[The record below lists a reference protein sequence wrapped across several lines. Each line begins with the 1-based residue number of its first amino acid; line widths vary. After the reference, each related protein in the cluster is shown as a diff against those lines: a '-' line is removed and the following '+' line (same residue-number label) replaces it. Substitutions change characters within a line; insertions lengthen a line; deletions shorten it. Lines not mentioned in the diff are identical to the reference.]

1 MRTVRAVWLGMVVGL
16 GVSAGAQ
23 LIPANGVIPQP
34 APTAPMREWRDGP
47 GRFRV
52 ELEVDGAK
60 LRGWDYK
67 PTAAGAKAGL
77 AGAARRDAEVQAKG
91 AGSALGRVG
100 AAMGASHDEVGA
112 SAEKDVPVIV
122 FFNGNAMTVYGAEA
136 LYERMARMG
145 AEVVVYDYRG
155 YGFSEGTAD
164 VAAFRRDALSIF
176 DKVVREYPGRRVV
189 VYGYSLGTAMAAHV
203 AAERKVGGL
212 VLAAA
217 FASAAEELPVFARRM
232 GLSAEEIGAL
242 TPDDEAKLAFDEV
255 AMVREAGERNSGAPL
270 LMLHGRD
277 DTLVPMAQG
286 REVFQ
291 ASPVKQ
297 KRFVEI
303 PGADHRE
310 TVFAEVAFRAL
321 GVFLAGR

>member
-1 MRTVRAVWLGMVVGL
+1 MFVCAVVGL
-16 GVSAGAQ
+16 GLGVRADAQ
-23 LIPANGVIPQP
+23 LLSANGVIPQP
-34 APTAPMREWRDGP
+34 PPAAPMREWTDGP

-52 ELEVDGAK
+52 ELEAEGAK

-67 PTAAGAKAGL
+67 AGAAGAKPGQ
-77 AGAARRDAEVQAKG
+77 AGAAGRDVQVQARG
-91 AGSALGRVG
+91 TGSALGRAG
-100 AAMGASHDEVGA
+100 AAMGTSHDEVGA
-112 SAEKDVPVIV
+112 AEDRDVPVIV
-122 FFNGNAMTVYGAEA
+122 FFNGNAMTIYGAEA
-136 LYERMARMG
+136 LYEHMARLG

-164 VAAFRRDALSIF
+164 VDSFRKDALAIY

-189 VYGYSLGTAMAAHV
+189 VYGYSLGTAIAAHV

-217 FASAAEELPVFARRM
+217 FASAEEELPVFARRM
-232 GLSAEEIGAL
+232 GLPAEEVRGLA
-242 TPDDEAKLAFDEV
+242 PDDGAKVAFDEV
-255 AMVREAGERNSGAPL
+255 AMVREAGRRNAGAPL

-277 DTLVPMAQG
+277 DTLVPLEQG

-297 KRFVEI
+297 KRFVEL

-310 TVFAEVAFRAL
+310 TVFAEGAFRAL
-321 GVFLAGR
+321 GAFLAGR

>member
-1 MRTVRAVWLGMVVGL
+1 MRTVRAVWLGLVVGL

-23 LIPANGVIPQP
+23 GIPANGVIPQP
-34 APTAPMREWRDGP
+34 PPTAPMQEWRDGP

-67 PTAAGAKAGL
+67 AGS
-77 AGAARRDAEVQAKG
+77 AGAARRDAQVQAKG
-91 AGSALGRVG
+91 TGSALGRVG

-112 SAEKDVPVIV
+112 AADRDVPVIV

-164 VAAFRRDALSIF
+164 VEAFRRDALSIF

-232 GLSAEEIGAL
+232 GLSAAEVNAL
-242 TPDDEAKLAFDEV
+242 VPDDGAKVAFDEV
-255 AMVREAGERNSGAPL
+255 AMVREAGERNAGAPL

-321 GVFLAGR
+321 GAFLAGR

>member
-1 MRTVRAVWLGMVVGL
+1 MRTVWAVWLVFGL
-16 GVSAGAQ
+16 GLGAGAQ

-34 APTAPMREWRDGP
+34 PPTAPIREWTDGP

-52 ELEVDGAK
+52 ELDVDGAK

-67 PTAAGAKAGL
+67 PSAAGVKAGS
-77 AGAARRDAEVQAKG
+77 AGAARRDAQAKG
-91 AGSALGRVG
+91 TGSALAQMGS
-100 AAMGASHDEVGA
+100 AMGAAHDEVGA
-112 SAEKDVPVIV
+112 GADKDVPVIV

-136 LYERMARMG
+136 LYEHMARLG

-164 VAAFRRDALSIF
+164 VEAFRRDALSIF

-189 VYGYSLGTAMAAHV
+189 VYGYSLGTAMATHV
-203 AAERKVGGL
+203 AAERTVGGL

-232 GLSAEEIGAL
+232 GLSAEEIAAL
-242 TPDDEAKLAFDEV
+242 TPDEGARLAFDEV
-255 AMVREAGERNSGAPL
+255 AMVREAGERNAGAPL

-277 DTLVPMAQG
+277 DTLVPMEQG

-297 KRFVEI
+297 KKFVEI
-303 PGADHRE
+303 PGADHRG
-310 TVFAEVAFRAL
+310 TVFAEGAFRAL

>member
-1 MRTVRAVWLGMVVGL
+1 MRTVWAVWLALGL
-16 GVSAGAQ
+16 GSGACAQ
-23 LIPANGVIPQP
+23 GIPANGVIPQP
-34 APTAPMREWRDGP
+34 PPTAPMREWTDGP

-52 ELEVDGAK
+52 ELDIDGAK

-67 PTAAGAKAGL
+67 ASL
-77 AGAARRDAEVQAKG
+77 AGAARRDAQVQAKG
-91 AGSALGRVG
+91 TGSALGRVG
-100 AAMGASHDEVGA
+100 AAMGASHDEVG
-112 SAEKDVPVIV
+112 SAADKDVPLII

-136 LYERMARMG
+136 LYEHMARLG

-155 YGFSEGTAD
+155 YGFSEGMAD
-164 VAAFRRDALSIF
+164 VEAFRGDALAIY

-189 VYGYSLGTAMAAHV
+189 VYGYSLGTAMATHV
-203 AAERKVGGL
+203 AAERRVGGL

-217 FASAAEELPVFARRM
+217 FASAQEELPVFARRM
-232 GLSAEEIGAL
+232 GLSAEEIAAL
-242 TPDDEAKLAFDEV
+242 TPDEGARIAFDEV
-255 AMVREAGERNSGAPL
+255 AMVREAGQRNAGAPL

-291 ASPVKQ
+291 ASPVKE
-297 KRFVEI
+297 KKFVEI

-310 TVFAEVAFRAL
+310 TVFSEGAFRAL
-321 GVFLAGR
+321 GAFLAAH

>member
-1 MRTVRAVWLGMVVGL
+1 MNDFLRRSVCLAVVLGATLPLQQV
-16 GVSAGAQ
+16 AGAQ
-23 LIPANGVIPQP
+23 VVPANGVIPQP
-34 APTAPMREWRDGP
+34 PPTAPMQEWTDGP

-52 ELEVDGAK
+52 ELDTNGAK

-67 PTAAGAKAGL
+67 AGL
-77 AGAARRDAEVQAKG
+77 AGAARHDAQVQSKG
-91 AGSALGRVG
+91 TGSALGRVE
-100 AAMGASHDEVGA
+100 AAMGASHDDVGA
-112 SAEKDVPVIV
+112 AADKDVPLIV
-122 FFNGNAMTVYGAEA
+122 FFNGNTMTVYGAEA
-136 LYERMARMG
+136 LYQRMARMG

-164 VAAFRRDALSIF
+164 VDAFRGDALAIY
-176 DKVVREYPGRRVV
+176 DKVLREYPGRRVV

-217 FASAAEELPVFARRM
+217 FASAQEELPLFARRM
-232 GLSAEEIGAL
+232 GLPAEEIAAL
-242 TPDDEAKLAFDEV
+242 TPDDGAKVAFDEV
-255 AMVREAGERNSGAPL
+255 GMVREAGRRNAGAPL

-277 DTLVPMAQG
+277 DTLVPLEQG

-297 KRFVEI
+297 KKFVEI

-310 TVFAEVAFRAL
+310 TVFAEGAFRAL
-321 GVFLAGR
+321 GAFLAGR